1 MAKSNAERQKIY
13 RANLAND
20 KLKFE
25 HMKQK
30 SRMRDNAR
38 RKSLTGDALNQL
50 RIRQKFASKKYRDG
64 LKLKR
69 LN

>member
-1 MAKSNAERQKIY
+1 
-13 RANLAND
+13 
-20 KLKFE
+20 
-25 HMKQK
+25 
-30 SRMRDNAR
+30 MRDNAR

-69 LN
+69 LNDNRSSTYKNRQSF